1 MAEFTSTVL
10 QTLES
15 DSVRGTQ
22 KYSMWED
29 TIRTSALARAGLGLD
44 MIMQSKMEMLLL
56 EDSLDPGEMETR
68 RSFQQ
73 MLRDGLKLWL
83 QKLQKSFGD
92 YWRSWILVRW
102 YDPSHSAE
110 HTPSIATV
118 QFGKPTNLR
127 RELNSNLNEWQ
138 DSVNGLK
145 VILWD
150 IQKEVSCLARLSGVR
165 LAKARFG
172 GILPGGA
179 PPTPQPPSA
188 RALDLESELSFA
200 WYTNT
205 VRIQCENNHW
215 YCGALQEW
223 ERLSGHEV

>member
-44 MIMQSKMEMLLL
+44 MIMQSKMEMLSL
-56 EDSLDPGEMETR
+56 EDLVAPEEMETR

-83 QKLQKSFGD
+83 QKVQKSFGD

-102 YDPSHSAE
+102 YDPSHNAE

-118 QFGKPTNLR
+118 HFGKPTNLR
-127 RELNSNLNEWQ
+127 QEYYSNLQEWR

-188 RALDLESELSFA
+188 GALVLESELSFCMV
-200 WYTNT
+200 Y
-205 VRIQCENNHW
+205 
-215 YCGALQEW
+215 
-223 ERLSGHEV
+223 